1 MTALSLTEALP
12 AYLATDYIA
21 LDGKRRITAR
31 IHRLNPDLD
40 ALLERHGAAEG
51 VFITAW
57 NPRSVKAT
65 TTANQAAHARL
76 QEVLED
82 EDLSF
87 LPHEGRSH
95 EGRGH
100 EGRSHEGHGHE
111 GRGHEGRG
119 GDWVELGFL
128 ILDLP
133 PFDALQLAEMFG
145 QNAIVWQALG
155 QPAHLLFTALALA
168 D

>member
-12 AYLATDYIA
+12 AYLSTDYIV

-95 EGRGH
+95 EGRG
-100 EGRSHEGHGHE
+100 
-111 GRGHEGRG
+111 
-119 GDWVELGFL
+119 GDWVEQGFL

-168 D
+168 DLAQTD

>member
-12 AYLATDYIA
+12 TYLATDYIA

-31 IHRLNPDLD
+31 IHRLNPELD

-65 TTANQAAHARL
+65 AAANQAAHARL

-95 EGRGH
+95 EGR
-100 EGRSHEGHGHE
+100 SHAGA
-111 GRGHEGRG
+111 G
-119 GDWVELGFL
+119 GDWVEQGFL